1 MLSSLLR
8 TAVDSTYA
16 LVTSVVGKTSAPTKK
31 VFGAPLEGAATATHP
46 FQLMVESL
54 KDHGA
59 QVPGIFRV
67 CGDQKAV
74 DDIAGT

>member
-1 MLSSLLR
+1 MLSSLLQ
-8 TAVDSTYA
+8 TAVNSTYA
-16 LVTSVVGKTSAPTKK
+16 LVDSVVGKLSAPAKK
-31 VFGAPLEGAATATHP
+31 LFGAPLEGAATSTHP

-54 KDHGA
+54 EDHGSR
-59 QVPGIFRV
+59 VPGIFRV